1 MPITYLFNVKEAEL
15 KYEIDI
21 DRVFEPKKERIEV
34 QDWQKL
40 EFNQCE
46 NCPLSRIEC
55 LYCPVAIDLQQVVD
69 DFKQIPAD
77 EQATVEVITPER
89 SYSKQVPVE
98 VGLRSMMGLI
108 MATSACPILQ
118 KLKPNAR
125 HHLPFATQDEFIL
138 RSTAFYLMRQYF
150 IYREGQHP
158 DWELMGLIRLNQQL
172 QTVNQ
177 ALWKRLENV
186 CSGDSN
192 LQALL
197 NFFNLSSSV
206 SFSLE
211 SQLQAIKPLIMNENE
226 GLAIDIDNP
235 SKLY

>member
-1 MPITYLFNVKEAEL
+1 MSITYLFRVNDKEL

-21 DRVFEPKKERIEV
+21 DRVFEPKEERPDV

-40 EFNQCE
+40 DFNQCE

-55 LYCPVAIDLQQVVD
+55 PYCPVAIDLQKVVE
-69 DFKQIPAD
+69 DFKHLPAD
-77 EQATVEVITPER
+77 EQASVEVVTPER
-89 SYSKQVPVE
+89 SYQKNVPVE

-108 MATSACPILQ
+108 MATSACPILHQ
-118 KLKPNAR
+118 LKPNAR
-125 HHLPFATQDEFIL
+125 HHLPFANQDEFIL

-150 IYREGQHP
+150 VYREGQHP

-206 SFSLE
+206 SYSLE
-211 SQLQAIKPLIMNENE
+211 SQLQAIKPLIMNEDQ
-226 GLAIDIDNP
+226 GLSIGIDNLDD
-235 SKLY
+235 LY